1 VRRGGQSR
9 SRHGRAWHGSSSR
22 SHGGCRTV
30 NLYNVSSRTTW
41 GRGLTPA
48 STTRAIRPPK
58 DAVKPPKGVVGH
70 HVEWV
75 VRPPEDAIK
84 PPKGVVGHLVE
95 QAVGPRGGLV
105 RPLAFIMGAV

>member
-1 VRRGGQSR
+1 
-9 SRHGRAWHGSSSR
+9 
-22 SHGGCRTV
+22 
-30 NLYNVSSRTTW
+30 
-41 GRGLTPA
+41 
-48 STTRAIRPPK
+48 
-58 DAVKPPKGVVGH
+58 VGH